1 MSKTPDAVAALRQ
14 WNDSSRIW
22 LAGTA
27 LCWLLALVGGAIIL
41 GFAALLAQVLL
52 WPTIGIGMV
61 RLRAA
66 RSHPDEQADAKPLL
80 TLLFLNQLISLL
92 YLAWLWLNLINID
105 LNTH

>member
-1 MSKTPDAVAALRQ
+1 MSKNTDAASDLRH
-14 WNDSSRIW
+14 WSDSSRIW

-27 LCWLLALVGGAIIL
+27 LGGLLAAAGGVIIL

-52 WPTIGIGMV
+52 WPTIGIGLG

-66 RSHPDEQADAKPLL
+66 RHCPNERAEAKPLL
-80 TLLFLNQLISLL
+80 LLLFLGQLVSLL